1 MKIEIGSQ
9 TKTIDL
15 STPQRFARALTSPDL
30 TATVTTVVTA
40 SDHTALLLSTRPAEN
55 MPSASSPVPSERYLY

>member
-40 SDHTALLLSTRPAEN
+40 SDHTALLRTLNQTSREYAVCVVTRAK
-55 MPSASSPVPSERYLY
+55 